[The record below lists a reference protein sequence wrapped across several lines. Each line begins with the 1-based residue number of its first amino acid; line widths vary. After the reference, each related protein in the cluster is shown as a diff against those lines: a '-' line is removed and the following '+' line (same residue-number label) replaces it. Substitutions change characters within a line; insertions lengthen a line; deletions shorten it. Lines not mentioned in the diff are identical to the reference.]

1 MRKSQPKF
9 RTVTLQPAT
18 RKILLKEGTY
28 TCIDCKCTGQYS
40 QYSARIPLRCPE
52 CKRLAR
58 AAARMKS
65 YYAKKEKAVKAKAKK
80 RPPKK

>member
-1 MRKSQPKF
+1 MSKAQPKF

-18 RKILLKEGTY
+18 RNILLKEGSY
-28 TCIDCKCTGQYS
+28 VCADCKGEFKYS
-40 QYSARIPLRCPE
+40 HYSAHIPLRCPE

-80 RPPKK
+80 PPKK